1 MSLDPVVLS
10 RVQFAWVIAFHFLLP
25 AFTVGLASFIA
36 VLEGLHLATGRE
48 IYFRISTFWIK
59 IFAVSFGM
67 GVVSGIVMPFQI
79 GTNWSRFS
87 DAAADVISPLLA
99 YEGLTAFF
107 LEAAFLGVLLFGRN
121 LVPRWAHFVAALM
134 VALGTLFSTF
144 WILATN
150 SWMQT
155 PAGYEIV
162 NGRFLPKDWLQV
174 IFNPSFPYRLAH
186 TVDAVYIT
194 TGFVVVG
201 VAASYLRSGR
211 FVDEARTMLSMT
223 LWLLTVLVPLQFF
236 LGDAHGLNTLE
247 HQPAKL
253 AAIEAIWD
261 THSRVALNLFAIP
274 DEKAETNRY
283 ELAIPDLGSLI
294 LTHDPNGTV
303 RGLKDWPAD
312 ERPSPVIVPFFG
324 FRVMVGIALVM
335 LGVVLA
341 SLWLRSRG
349 ELFDARWFL
358 WLCTLASPLGFV
370 AVLAGWATTEVGR
383 QPWTVYGLLRTADS
397 VSPSLTGFDVA
408 VSFAGYCI
416 VYLVMFSAGFALMV
430 RLIRLGPAEA
440 AIEPDA
446 IESGRPQH
454 PVQALPS
461 TGAGG
466 GHEPAR
472 SSISCPIWTLM
483 LGVGVFLYVL
493 LDGFDLGVGILYG
506 FAPDRR
512 FAQSGHEFDRADLG
526 RQRDL
531 ARSRRGRAPGRF
543 PARLRHHHTGGL
555 FSGPHHAAG
564 AHFSR
569 RRVRVPLPRRRA
581 SDFLGSRL
589 QLRLHPRRF
598 RPGHRARRVHPGLR
612 DRRPPLRRRFVRLL
626 HPVLIS

>member
-10 RVQFAWVIAFHFLLP
+10 RAQFAWVIAFHFLLP
-25 AFTVGLASFIA
+25 AFTVGLASFVA

-48 IYFRISTFWIK
+48 IYSRISTFWIK

-211 FVDEARTMLSMT
+211 FIDEARTMLSMT
-223 LWLLTVLVPLQFF
+223 LWLLTVLAPLQFF

-253 AAIEAIWD
+253 AAIEAIWN
-261 THSRVALNLFAIP
+261 THSDVELNLFAIP
-274 DEKAETNRY
+274 DEKAETDRY
-283 ELAIPDLGSLI
+283 VVAIPDLGSLI
-294 LTHDPNGTV
+294 LTHDLHGTV
-303 RGLKDWPAD
+303 RGLKDFPAD
-312 ERPSPVIVPFFG
+312 QRPSPIIVPFFG
-324 FRVMVGIALVM
+324 FRIMVGIGVIM
-335 LGVVLA
+335 LAMVVT
-341 SLWLRSRG
+341 SLWLRWRG
-349 ELFDARWFL
+349 ELFHTDWFL
-358 WLCTLASPLGFV
+358 WCCTLASPLGFI
-370 AVLAGWATTEVGR
+370 AVTAGCATTEVGR
-383 QPWTVYGLLRTADS
+383 QPWTVYGLLRTRDS
-397 VSPSLTGFDVA
+397 VSPSLTGLDV
-408 VSFAGYCI
+408 SISLIGYCL
-416 VYLVMFSAGFALMV
+416 VYLVMFSAGLALMV
-430 RLIRLGPAEA
+430 RLVRLGPTDA
-440 AIEPDA
+440 ALEPEA
-446 IESGRPQH
+446 IESGRPAL
-454 PVQALPS
+454 PVQALP
-461 TGAGG
+461 TQGAGG
-466 GHEPAR
+466 
-472 SSISCPIWTLM
+472 
-483 LGVGVFLYVL
+483 
-493 LDGFDLGVGILYG
+493 
-506 FAPDRR
+506 
-512 FAQSGHEFDRADLG
+512 
-526 RQRDL
+526 
-531 ARSRRGRAPGRF
+531 
-543 PARLRHHHTGGL
+543 RL
-555 FSGPHHAAG
+555 
-564 AHFSR
+564 
-569 RRVRVPLPRRRA
+569 
-581 SDFLGSRL
+581 
-589 QLRLHPRRF
+589 
-598 RPGHRARRVHPGLR
+598 
-612 DRRPPLRRRFVRLL
+612 
-626 HPVLIS
+626 